1 MFKDFFTEKIIKNA
15 TMKDLEKIL
24 QNKKEV
30 TVMANDGDHVIATK
44 KGSKIVTNNVW
55 GDHYELPSTFMIVEK
70 VSGDCST
77 GSGVVP
83 GGPWNGYKIIR
94 TSHLDEPRNPPSPIQ
109 RDQGVTCN
117 YFDEIA
123 KALFRKR
130 PLGMKTGDYAIFW
143 KNAKGVQN
151 AMVRIDAE
159 KKTIT
164 FVTMIQQSKPMNK
177 YRVKQGTVK
186 LDLGIVK
193 EPK

>member
-1 MFKDFFTEKIIKNA
+1 MNFRAYLT
-15 TMKDLEKIL
+15 
-24 QNKKEV
+24 
-30 TVMANDGDHVIATK
+30 
-44 KGSKIVTNNVW
+44 
-55 GDHYELPSTFMIVEK
+55 EK

-83 GGPWNGYKIIR
+83 NGPWNGYKIIR

-109 RDQGVTCN
+109 RDQGVTCD

-130 PLGMKTGDYAIFW
+130 PLGLRSGAYAIFW
-143 KNAKGVQN
+143 TNSKGTQN
-151 AMVRIDAE
+151 AMVQINTE
-159 KKTIT
+159 KLSIT
-164 FVTMIQQSKPMNK
+164 FVTMIQQSKPKNK

-186 LDLGIVK
+186 LDLGRVL